1 MTIQNCP
8 IDTRRRLYRN
18 IVLSGGSTMFKDF
31 AKRLERD
38 VNRFCKQRYKEQS
51 SKILQGSQMQVQETE
66 VKVIQHRMQ
75 RFAVWFGGSMLG
87 SLPQFY
93 EMAHSKREYD
103 EIGPSVARRNPV
115 FSGI

>member
-1 MTIQNCP
+1 MMSDKRMCFDVQLISGS
-8 IDTRRRLYRN
+8 N
-18 IVLSGGSTMFKDF
+18 IKLK
-31 AKRLERD
+31 K
-38 VNRFCKQRYKEQS
+38 
-51 SKILQGSQMQVQETE
+51 TE

-93 EMAHSKREYD
+93 EMAHSKEEYE

>member
-1 MTIQNCP
+1 MLIVYVKKRYNEQKSKLLKDSS
-8 IDTRRRLYRN
+8 IDL
-18 IVLSGGSTMFKDF
+18 
-31 AKRLERD
+31 
-38 VNRFCKQRYKEQS
+38 KE
-51 SKILQGSQMQVQETE
+51 TD

-93 EMAHSKREYD
+93 EMAHSKKDYE
-103 EIGPSVARRNPV
+103 ENGPSIARNNPV